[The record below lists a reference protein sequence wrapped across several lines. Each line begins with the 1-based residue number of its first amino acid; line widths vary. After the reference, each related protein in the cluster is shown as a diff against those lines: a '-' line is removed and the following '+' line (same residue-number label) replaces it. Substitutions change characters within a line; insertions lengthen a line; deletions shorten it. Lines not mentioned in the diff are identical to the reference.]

1 MSPRPPTDAVASE
14 HDATAGGGD
23 ATPPT
28 HACDDEPGT
37 FVLEPTTLAH
47 GPDAVGRHEGRVV
60 FVPGAAPGDRVR
72 VRVVEQHGNYARAA
86 MLHRCAAGPAYRE
99 PPCPWVGACGG
110 CPWQHVDYTT
120 QVAAKE
126 RNVLESLKRIA
137 GVMPRRPL
145 PILPAPSQWGYRHR
159 IRLHTDARRALGY
172 RRPRSHDLVEIGHC
186 AIAEPEV
193 SALLPAL
200 RTLVAALATAID
212 DVEIASNGRGAV
224 VIDMAAR
231 GRFAE
236 RDGATV
242 QAWLSATPGVAGVG
256 LRGRDWTRRFGET
269 TLTVHAS
276 PDAPPMT
283 QRLGS
288 FTQVNPAGNRLLV
301 RTVVDLVDSGAA
313 VLDLFCGAGNLSL
326 PIARVAASVLGVD
339 QDAGGIADAAASAR
353 TAGLGTVRF
362 ETAAADRFLRR
373 RGLGGATLVVLDP
386 PRTGAAQVVA
396 QLARLRPP
404 RILYVSCD
412 PATLARDVR
421 ALAGA
426 GYAVDRVQ
434 PIDLF
439 PQTEHVET
447 VLEAVLTAR

>member
-1 MSPRPPTDAVASE
+1 VSPRPPTDVSASE
-14 HDATAGGGD
+14 RDATAAGD
-23 ATPPT
+23 AIAPT
-28 HACDDEPGT
+28 HTCEDEPGT
-37 FVLEPTTLAH
+37 FVLEPTSLAY

-72 VRVVEQHGNYARAA
+72 VRVVEQHGNYARAT
-86 MLHRCAAGPAYRE
+86 MLHRCTAGPAHRE

-110 CPWQHVDYTT
+110 CPWQHVDYAT

-137 GVMPRRPL
+137 GVIPRRPL
-145 PILPAPSQWGYRHR
+145 PILAAPSEWAYRHR

-186 AIAEPEV
+186 VIAEPEL
-193 SALLPAL
+193 SAVLPAL
-200 RTLVAALATAID
+200 RALLPSLATAID

-224 VIDMAAR
+224 VIDLSAR

-236 RDGATV
+236 RDGATL
-242 QAWLSATPGVAGVG
+242 QAWLHATSRVAGLG
-256 LRGRDWTRRFGET
+256 LRGRDWTRRFGDT

-276 PDAPPMT
+276 PDSPPTT

-288 FTQVNPAGNRLLV
+288 FTQVSPAGNRLLV
-301 RTVVDLVDSGAA
+301 RTVVDLVDPGAT

-326 PIARVAASVLGVD
+326 PIARVAASVVGVD
-339 QDAGGIADAAASAR
+339 QDEGGVADAAASAR
-353 TAGLGTVRF
+353 AAGLGTVRF

-373 RGLGGATLVVLDP
+373 RGLAGAALVILDP

-396 QLARLRPP
+396 QLARLEPP

-426 GYAVDRVQ
+426 GYTVDRVQ

>member
-1 MSPRPPTDAVASE
+1 MSPRPPTDPEAPADDAVAS
-14 HDATAGGGD
+14 DGAVA
-23 ATPPT
+23 PT

-72 VRVVEQHGNYARAA
+72 VRIVEQHGNYARAT

-110 CPWQHVDYTT
+110 CPWQHVDYAT
-120 QVAAKE
+120 QLASKE

-137 GVMPRRPL
+137 GVVPRRPA
-145 PILPAPSQWGYRHR
+145 PILAAPSEWAYRHR

-172 RRPRSHDLVEIGHC
+172 RRPRSHELVEIGHC
-186 AIAEPEV
+186 AIAEPEL
-193 SALLPAL
+193 SAVLPAL
-200 RTLVAALATAID
+200 RTLVASLATTID
-212 DVEIASNGRGAV
+212 DVAIASNGRGAV
-224 VIDMAAR
+224 VIDATAR

-236 RDGATV
+236 RDAATV
-242 QAWLSATPGVAGVG
+242 QAWMQTATGVAGVG
-256 LRGRDWTRRFGET
+256 VRGRDWTRRFGET
-269 TLTVHAS
+269 SVTVES
-276 PDAPPMT
+276 STDAPPAT

-301 RTVVDLVDSGAA
+301 RTVVALVDLGAA

-326 PIARVAASVLGVD
+326 PVARVAGSVVGVD
-339 QDAGGIADAAASAR
+339 QDAGGVADAAASAR
-353 TAGLGTVRF
+353 AAGLATVRF

-373 RGLGGATLVVLDP
+373 RGLAGATLVILDP

-396 QLARLRPP
+396 QLARLEP
-404 RILYVSCD
+404 RRIVYVSCD

-421 ALAGA
+421 TLATA
-426 GYAVDRVQ
+426 GYDVDRVQ
-434 PIDLF
+434 SIDLF

>member
-1 MSPRPPTDAVASE
+1 MSQRPPTDASAPGD
-14 HDATAGGGD
+14 DAA
-23 ATPPT
+23 APA

-47 GPDAVGRHEGRVV
+47 GPDAVGRHEGRVI

-72 VRVVEQHGNYARAA
+72 VRVVEQHGNYARAV
-86 MLHRCAAGPAYRE
+86 MLHRCAPGPAYRE
-99 PPCPWVGACGG
+99 APCPWVGACGG
-110 CPWQHVDYTT
+110 CPWQHVDYAT
-120 QVAAKE
+120 QLAAKD

-137 GVMPRRPL
+137 GVAPRRPL
-145 PILPAPSQWGYRHR
+145 PILAAPSEWAYRHR

-172 RRPRSHDLVEIGHC
+172 RRPRSHELVEIERC
-186 AIAEPEV
+186 AIAEPEL

-200 RTLVAALATAID
+200 RALVASLATAID
-212 DVEIASNGRGAV
+212 DVAIASNGRGAI
-224 VIDMAAR
+224 VIEMAAR

-236 RDGATV
+236 RDVATT
-242 QAWLSATPGVAGVG
+242 QTWLHATSGVAGVG
-256 LRGRDWTRRFGET
+256 FRGRDWTRRFGET
-269 TLTVHAS
+269 TLTVQVS
-276 PDAPPMT
+276 PDAPPT
-283 QRLGS
+283 SQRLGS
-288 FTQVNPAGNRLLV
+288 FTQVNAAGNRLLV
-301 RTVVDLVDSGAA
+301 RTVVELVDPGTA

-326 PIARVAASVLGVD
+326 PIARVAASVIGVD
-339 QDAGGIADAAASAR
+339 QDAGGVADAAASAQA
-353 TAGLGTVRF
+353 AGIGTVRF

-373 RGLGGATLVVLDP
+373 RGLAGATLVVLDP
-386 PRTGAAQVVA
+386 PRTGAAQVVT

-421 ALAGA
+421 TLASA